1 MVAIQDPK
9 YMSPQEYLDWEELQP
24 IKYEYI
30 NGEVFAMMAGG
41 TIPHNAIA
49 VNLTTALRNHT
60 KGGPC
65 RVYMADAKVG
75 ISEKGPFHYP
85 DVMVTCDRGDKKARK
100 VIYHPCL
107 IAEVLS
113 PSTERYDRGQKF
125 QQYRRISSLREYLL
139 ISAEQM
145 TVECFRLNE
154 QGIWELHSY
163 ADGEELHLT
172 SLDFRCPIELL
183 YEDVVLEEEDQEQ
196 E

>member
-1 MVAIQDPK
+1 MVAIQDPR

-30 NGEVFAMMAGG
+30 NGEVFAMAGG

-85 DVMVTCDRGDKKARK
+85 DVMVTCDQRDKKARK

-145 TVECFRLNE
+145 TVECFRLNDR
-154 QGIWELHSY
+154 GIWELHSY

-183 YEDVVLEEEDQEQ
+183 YEDVVLDEEDREQ

>member
-1 MVAIQDPK
+1 MVAIQDPR
-9 YMSPQEYLDWEELQP
+9 YMSPQEYLEWEELQP

-30 NGEVFAMMAGG
+30 NGEAFAMTGG
-41 TIPHNAIA
+41 TIPHGIIA
-49 VNLTTALRNHT
+49 ANLFYQLKTHLR
-60 KGGPC
+60 GSSC
-65 RVYMADAKVG
+65 RPFVFDVKLGV
-75 ISEKGPFHYP
+75 SDKGPFHYP
-85 DVMVTCDRGDKKARK
+85 DVMVTCDQGDKKARK

-145 TVECFRLNE
+145 TVECFRLNDR
-154 QGIWELHSY
+154 GIWELHSY

-183 YEDVVLEEEDQEQ
+183 YEDVVLDEENPEQ

>member
-9 YMSPQEYLDWEELQP
+9 YMSPQEYLDWEERQP

-30 NGEVFAMMAGG
+30 NGEVFAMTGG

-75 ISEKGPFHYP
+75 ISDKGPFHYP
-85 DVMVTCDRGDKKARK
+85 DVMVTCDQRDKKARK
-100 VIYHPCL
+100 VICHPCL

-183 YEDVVLEEEDQEQ
+183 YEDVVLDEEDQEK